1 MEGWVLILLF
11 LATMGMVH
19 WCQRILKQIDKIA
32 VMLELIAENAGASK
46 AE

>member
-1 MEGWVLILLF
+1 MEGWILILVF

-32 VMLELIAENAGASK
+32 AMLEIITENVGALK